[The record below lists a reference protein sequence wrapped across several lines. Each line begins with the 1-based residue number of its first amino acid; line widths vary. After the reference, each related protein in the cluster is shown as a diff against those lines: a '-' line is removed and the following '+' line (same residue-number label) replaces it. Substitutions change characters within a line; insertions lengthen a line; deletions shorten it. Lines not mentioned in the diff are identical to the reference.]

1 MFRKKPIYFLILFS
15 IIFSSL
21 AMEARANPNVSS
33 EAAVLMDMN
42 TGQIIYQKN
51 IDQRVYPASITKIL
65 TALVAIKKGNLGD
78 SVKVSREAVMVGGS
92 HVGLQED
99 EVLRLDDLLYIL
111 MISSA
116 NDAAV
121 AVAEHIGG
129 SVEGFSRL
137 MIQEAHSMGALN
149 SNFTNPHG
157 LHHPDH
163 YTTAGD
169 MSIIAREAMKNTIF
183 RKIVGTYSYQVER
196 IMPRPVKGIPQVDFV
211 NHNKMLWP
219 GSRFGYQGATG
230 VKTGYT
236 DEARQTLVASA
247 SRDGRE
253 LMAVVMK
260 SENFG
265 MYLDASALLD
275 YGFNEFKQVLLS
287 GMGTEISRTSVK
299 KGAGE
304 IGIVT
309 GGSFFYHVPEKDNFN
324 FDKKIHIDGEI
335 TAPIKKGQK
344 VGSMAFFSEGKE
356 IGSVDLVSDRDV
368 ERKFF
373 SWWYLPVMLML
384 VYIYARLRVKSRR
397 RRYMTTRRKNWY

>member
-1 MFRKKPIYFLILFS
+1 MFRGKPIFVLIVIS

-21 AMEARANPNVSS
+21 TIEAGANPNVSS
-33 EAAVLMDMN
+33 QSAVLMDIN
-42 TGQIIYQKN
+42 TGQIIFQKN
-51 IDQRVYPASITKIL
+51 IDQRVYPASTTKIL

-99 EVLRLDDLLYIL
+99 EVLRLDDLLNIL

-137 MIQEAHSMGALN
+137 MTLEAHSLGAVN

-157 LHHPDH
+157 LHHLEH

-169 MSIIAREAMKNTIF
+169 MAIIAREAMKNSIF
-183 RKIVGTYSYQVER
+183 NKIVGTFSYKVER

-247 SRDGRE
+247 TRDDRE

-265 MYLDASALLD
+265 MYLDAAALLD
-275 YGFNEFKQVLLS
+275 YGFNEFKQITLS
-287 GMGTEISRTSVK
+287 ELGTEISRLSVK

-309 GGSFFYHVPEKDNFN
+309 SGNFFYHVPVKENFA

-335 TAPIKKGQK
+335 TAPIIKGQK
-344 VGSMAFFSEGKE
+344 VGSMVFLSEGKE
-356 IGSVDLVSDRDV
+356 IGSVGLVSDRDM
-368 ERKFF
+368 EKKFF
-373 SWWYLPVMLML
+373 SWWYLPVILMF
-384 VYIYARLRVKSRR
+384 VYIYARIKVRARR
-397 RRYMTTRRKNWY
+397 RNYITRRKNWY